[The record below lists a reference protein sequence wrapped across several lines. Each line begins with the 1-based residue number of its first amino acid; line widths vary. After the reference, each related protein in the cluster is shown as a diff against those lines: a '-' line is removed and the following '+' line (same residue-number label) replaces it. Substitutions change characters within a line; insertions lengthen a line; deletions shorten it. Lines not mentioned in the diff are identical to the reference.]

1 MPASAKA
8 IWGFRDSPARC
19 RRYRVSV
26 LNALLMRLCRATAV
40 TGLAIAALG
49 SAQAGEVKASV
60 KYAITLGG
68 TQIAVANVDLDD
80 TGSSYS
86 LDLDAKISGM
96 AQFVAS
102 GSARIESN
110 GVSTDSGLKATDFNM
125 LTRASGQLFRAAV
138 TYANGGVES
147 FMVNP
152 PIVNNIDRVAIERKQ
167 LANANDMAAP
177 FIIKGGT
184 LDASLCNRQ
193 MQIFTGIERFNLS
206 LRYAKDDVA
215 TSKRTGYQGPVVVC
229 AVKYTPIS
237 GHYTTSEITT
247 YLANSNRILIWYA
260 PLKDTGYFIPYRALI
275 TTEAG
280 DLSVVLTEIDG

>member
-1 MPASAKA
+1 M
-8 IWGFRDSPARC
+8 
-19 RRYRVSV
+19 
-26 LNALLMRLCRATAV
+26 LNALLKRLSR
-40 TGLAIAALG
+40 IAAPLG
-49 SAQAGEVKASV
+49 LVATLIAPTAAAEVKARV
-60 KYAITLGG
+60 HYAITLGG
-68 TQIAVANVDLDD
+68 TQIAVANVELDD
-80 TGSSYS
+80 SGSTYA

-110 GVSTDSGLKATDFNM
+110 GVSTPTGLKATDFNM

-138 TYANGGVES
+138 TYADGGVES

-152 PIVNNIDRVAIERKQ
+152 PIVNNINRVAIERKQ
-167 LANANDMAAP
+167 LTNSNDMAAP
-177 FIIKGGT
+177 FIVKGGE
-184 LDASLCNRQ
+184 LGPSLCNRQ
-193 MQIFTGIERFNLS
+193 MAIFTGVERFNLT

-229 AVKYTPIS
+229 SVKYTPIS

-247 YLANSNRILIWYA
+247 YLAQSNRILIWYA
-260 PLKDTGYFIPYRALI
+260 PLRDTGYFIPYRALI

-280 DLSVVLTEIDG
+280 DLSVVLTEIEG

>member
-1 MPASAKA
+1 M
-8 IWGFRDSPARC
+8 
-19 RRYRVSV
+19 

-125 LTRASGQLFRAAV
+125 LTRASGRSRNPMRSNAA
-138 TYANGGVES
+138 A
-147 FMVNP
+147 
-152 PIVNNIDRVAIERKQ
+152 
-167 LANANDMAAP
+167 
-177 FIIKGGT
+177 
-184 LDASLCNRQ
+184 LC
-193 MQIFTGIERFNLS
+193 
-206 LRYAKDDVA
+206 
-215 TSKRTGYQGPVVVC
+215 
-229 AVKYTPIS
+229 
-237 GHYTTSEITT
+237 H
-247 YLANSNRILIWYA
+247 
-260 PLKDTGYFIPYRALI
+260 
-275 TTEAG
+275 
-280 DLSVVLTEIDG
+280 